1 MIKIQAAN
9 CNLPSVPALSNS
21 LSLSAF
27 PVNPLSLRRVYLT
40 RLFWPIKAR
49 RVAVRSGFQHVDLL
63 HHLFPPHHF
72 PIIFN
77 NPIAMVQYI
86 EDGFQ

>member
-9 CNLPSVPALSNS
+9 RNLPSVSALSNS
-21 LSLSAF
+21 LSLSVF

-40 RLFWPIKAR
+40 RLFWPIKMR
-49 RVAVRSGFQHVDLL
+49 RVAVRSDFQHVDLL

-72 PIIFN
+72 SIIFN
-77 NPIAMVQYI
+77 NPISMVQYI
-86 EDGFQ
+86 EDSFQ